1 MQDIRSRGHAGVA
14 NEGMQDADEC
24 AQVERIRPR
33 SVLAGVCRALRGAS
47 VRKRGAKACTGRRR
61 DEMHETTGVMSVMCA
76 AVVRSRLQVHGESVR
91 RCGRRICGGRRK
103 EEGREETTQERLM
116 IERRSQIFRHWR
128 W

>member
-14 NEGMQDADEC
+14 NEGPE
-24 AQVERIRPR
+24 VYW
-33 SVLAGVCRALRGAS
+33 RGYAS
-47 VRKRGAKACTGRRR
+47 VRKRGSKACTGRRR
-61 DEMHETTGVMSVMCA
+61 DEMHETTGVMSVICA

-91 RCGRRICGGRRK
+91 RCGRRISGGRRK